1 MTDNDRTEKLL
12 AMLLVNSMGTASQ
25 KEKAVALNSAG
36 FSPAE
41 IADLLNSSSASI
53 SQQLYEA
60 RSKKKGTHKGSAKSL

>member
-1 MTDNDRTEKLL
+1 MNVAEEGRTERLL
-12 AMLLVNSMGTASQ
+12 AMLLVNSMGSASQ

-41 IADLLNSSSASI
+41 IAELLNSSSASI

-60 RSKKKGTHKGSAKSL
+60 RQGKKKSPQK